1 MVFVDLNM
9 QMTRLHKP
17 SFSRDQND
25 LVGEAIAKAT
35 DWSSKNSML
44 LNPDKTV
51 VMNTSLSHM
60 YKYD

>member
-17 SFSRDQND
+17 SFSRDQNY

-51 VMNTSLSHM
+51 VINTSLPHM